1 MNPDYVRDEI
11 ARLHVEIRRQENEIE
26 MLKRAGISTAS
37 AELLLVR
44 MRAKLDD
51 LCNRRAKPRA
61 AAQGKSS

>member
-11 ARLHVEIRRQENEIE
+11 ARMHVEIRHQENEIE

-61 AAQGKSS
+61 AAPGKSS

>member
-1 MNPDYVRDEI
+1 MNLDYVCNEI
-11 ARLHVEIRRQENEIE
+11 AHARGDSHQENEIE

-37 AELLLVR
+37 AELLLVW